1 MPHVRNP
8 LCVRAHSHKYSRWV
22 VGLYPVR
29 LSECE
34 EMISLVS
41 SLCNPM
47 DGISRAAIETQTL
60 IQRTSS
66 NTTTPSSLIMRF
78 TSEET
83 PMLLGRAMH
92 FTIERGYGSLDFIA
106 WWSALLSSRSSS
118 LALLQRLG
126 QRSRTLGLGGG
137 TLRRGFH
144 SPLSLHTMQ
153 TPSLF
158 KLQPFPTMRDITLY
172 ISLDTDI
179 GPRFQKTELH
189 GSSFNGQRSAAD
201 FFYILDY
208 FIQVDS
214 EATITNYNRLKI
226 IVDWPVPS

>member
-1 MPHVRNP
+1 
-8 LCVRAHSHKYSRWV
+8 
-22 VGLYPVR
+22 
-29 LSECE
+29 
-34 EMISLVS
+34 
-41 SLCNPM
+41 M

-66 NTTTPSSLIMRF
+66 NATIPSSLIMRF

-106 WWSALLSSRSSS
+106 WWSALLSSCSSS

-179 GPRFQKTELH
+179 GPRFQKTELRTSTH
-189 GSSFNGQRSAAD
+189 SDTPSGQCLHSCKDGSSFNGQRSAAD

-214 EATITNYNRLKI
+214 DGNNYKLQPFENYCRLARLPVERTSGTIAAGSYLIGKL
-226 IVDWPVPS
+226 P